1 MRIALTALT
10 PQGPRDVIVRGN
22 DDATVSD
29 ISAAL
34 RASLWQAERLA
45 EVISLPGAGR
55 HGRHSREPSPGQGG
69 PLWVNARPLDPGAPA
84 IRALHDGALVAA
96 DPRASAA
103 TALDEPSGMVEVRT
117 VGGPSAGSVH
127 RLGFGTL
134 SLGGTPDCHI
144 RLTGT
149 GSTGAA
155 AQVTV
160 GPGGGSATVTVR
172 PLAGPAQLLLGGEP
186 ITGQRTWPFG
196 AVLEIGTNVLTVSV
210 PEQPDAHLSP
220 ADDGGLAYNRPPRLL
235 PSGRPRRIEV
245 PAEPK
250 RADKARLQLLSAV
263 IPLVLGLVMVKLLH
277 SWAFAAFMLLS
288 PIMIV
293 GQWVSDRRH
302 GRTSY
307 TKAMRAY
314 RTRLAQLQQAIDDER
329 AADEADRREAAPD
342 PANVLLTATGPR
354 RRLWERRADDPDF
367 LDLRIG
373 LADLPAHIE
382 LAAEKGSAVDI
393 ELPPPP
399 DARAV
404 PVVLPMPDLGV
415 LGLAG
420 PRSASRGL
428 ARWLVAQA
436 AALHS
441 PRDLSIVL
449 LTADP
454 AAAAD
459 WDWVRW
465 LPHCAPRLGE
475 DCVALVG
482 TDTGSAARRVAELA
496 SLVAERAAMGSGAR
510 GGALPAVDAGGDT
523 GHAVLVVLDG
533 ARALR
538 RIPGM
543 PQILG
548 QGRAVGVH
556 AICIDDSQR
565 QLPEECAAAV
575 SWDVAQ
581 PGRVAMQGGGLDTL
595 GTVLAD
601 QVSPA
606 WADRMARALAPV
618 RDVSRGDADATIPAA
633 VRLLDVLRLP
643 DPSPDAIASRWEQ
656 GGRTTTAV
664 IGVGADRPFAI
675 DLRADGPHA
684 LVAGTT
690 GAGKSELLQT
700 LIASLA
706 VANRPD
712 AMTFVLIDY
721 KGGSAFAD
729 CGRLPHTVGVVSDL
743 DGHLTE
749 RALAS
754 LSAELKRRE
763 EILLDAG
770 TKDIED
776 YWDARRSDR
785 GLEPLPRLVLIID
798 EFASLVA
805 ELPEFVTGLVGIA
818 QRGRSLGVHL
828 ILATQRP
835 AGVVSADIRANT
847 NLRIALRVTDPDEST
862 DVIDDPSAAWIAKS
876 TPGRC
881 YVRSGAGS
889 PVPVQS
895 ARIGGR
901 RAGTGPGRSSTQVI
915 PVPWQGLGRPLPT
928 ADAAGAGTGSAAG
941 RGGPAATADGPDMA
955 TDLSVL
961 VDAVRGA
968 AAALGLPAQRSPW
981 LAPLPEVIT
990 QDALPPGAAAGR
1002 DIPPLAYGLTDLP
1015 ARQAREPLTL
1025 DLAHGG
1031 HVVVAGAARSGRSTV
1046 LRTIAGAAA
1055 QESPADLH
1063 IYGIDCGTG
1072 ALAPLAGLPHCGAVV
1087 TRDQQDR
1094 MERLLATLRAEIQR
1108 RQQLLAS
1115 AGYAGLAEQRAASAA
1130 EAKLPWMLLL
1140 FDWWEGYL
1148 AAFEQY
1154 DYGRLIESL
1163 LQILREGP
1171 AAGLRCVLTTDRA
1184 ALIGQVSTVFDQ
1196 RLVLRLTDA
1205 GDAAYAGLAPRTMP
1219 AHQPPGR
1226 VVFMAGGHALEAQ
1239 VALLNA
1245 DPSGQSQVAAI
1256 RRLADRAR
1264 DKHGPPPRAQR
1275 PLRVDPL
1282 PIRITVTETL
1292 RLDPGFTPPSPLW
1305 ALVGAGG
1312 DELSAQGIDLR
1323 DEGPGAVVAGPPRS
1337 GRSTALLSMTTSLL
1351 AAGTAVVVITP
1362 RRSPLRALEGEAGV
1376 LAVLG
1381 ASSAEQDL
1389 LTAVDGQERY
1399 VVVVDDAELMADS
1412 MLAEPLGRVLVTGRD
1427 ADHGL
1432 ILAGTTADLG
1442 RAYAGFVPAA
1452 LKSRCGVLVAVES
1465 PGDGDLFGVR
1475 LPRGAGPGPLGRGLL
1490 IRPGTAAPVQIAVS
1504 E

>member
-10 PQGPRDVIVRGN
+10 PQGPQDVIVQG
-22 DDATVSD
+22 DDHATVGD

-34 RASLWQAERLA
+34 RAGFWPAERLA
-45 EVISLPGAGR
+45 EVIRLPSGGR
-55 HGRHSREPSPGQGG
+55 AGRHSRQPAPGSGG
-69 PLWVNARPLDPGAPA
+69 TLWVNARPLDPGAPA
-84 IRALHDGALVAA
+84 IRVLRDGALVAA
-96 DPRASAA
+96 DPRTSAA

-127 RLGFGTL
+127 RLGFGTVT
-134 SLGGTPDCHI
+134 LGGSPDCHI

-149 GSTGAA
+149 GFSGAA
-155 AQVTV
+155 AKIVV
-160 GPGGGSATVTVR
+160 GPGGGSAAVTVQ
-172 PLAGPAQLLLGGEP
+172 PLAGGPAGGPAQLLLDGEAV
-186 ITGQRTWPFG
+186 TAARTWPFG
-196 AVLEIGTNVLTVSV
+196 AILTVGTNMLAVSV

-220 ADDGGLAYNRPPRLL
+220 ADDGGLAYNRPPRLM

-250 RADKARLQLLSAV
+250 RGDKVRLQLLSAV
-263 IPLVLGLVMVKLLH
+263 IPLVLGLVMVKVLH

-288 PIMIV
+288 PVMIV
-293 GQWVSDRRH
+293 GQWVSDRRA
-302 GRTSY
+302 GRTSH
-307 TKAMRAY
+307 TKAMRTY
-314 RTRLAQLQQAIDDER
+314 RERMTQLRYAIDAER
-329 AADEADRREAAPD
+329 AADEADRRDAAPD
-342 PANVLLTATGPR
+342 PAQVLLTATGPR

-382 LAAEKGSAVDI
+382 LIPEKGIAVDA
-393 ELPPPP
+393 ELPATP
-399 DARAV
+399 DSRAV

-415 LGLAG
+415 VGLCGA
-420 PRSASRGL
+420 RAASRGL

-496 SLVAERAAMGSGAR
+496 SLVAQRAAMGGAR
-510 GGALPAVDAGGDT
+510 GGAVQDLDAGSDA

-548 QGRAVGVH
+548 NGRAVGVH

-565 QLPEECAAAV
+565 QLPEECAAAI
-575 SWDVAQ
+575 SWDAAQ
-581 PGRVAMQGGGLDTL
+581 PSQVIMQGGGLDTL

-618 RDVSRGDADATIPAA
+618 RDVSRDDGDAAIPAA
-633 VRLLDVLRLP
+633 ARLLDVLRLP
-643 DPSPDAIASRWEQ
+643 DPSPDAIAHCWER
-656 GGRTTTAV
+656 GGRTTTV
-664 IGVGADRPFAI
+664 PIGIGADGPFVV

-763 EILLDAG
+763 EILLHAG

-785 GLEPLPRLVLIID
+785 HLEPLPRLVLIID

-805 ELPEFVTGLVGIA
+805 ELPDFVAGLVGIA

-847 NLRIALRVTDPDEST
+847 NLRIALRVTDAEESA

-881 YVRSGAGS
+881 YVRSGAAS

-901 RAGTGPGRSSTQVI
+901 RPGAGPAGGSTRVI
-915 PVPWQGLGRPLPT
+915 QVPWPGLGRPLPLA
-928 ADAAGAGTGSAAG
+928 ADAGIGGRAAPGS
-941 RGGPAATADGPDMA
+941 DGPDMA

-961 VDAVRGA
+961 VDAIRGA
-968 AAALGLPAQRSPW
+968 AASLGLPAQRSPW
-981 LAPLPEVIT
+981 LAPLPDAVT
-990 QDALPPGAAAGR
+990 QDALPPAVAGGAGH

-1072 ALAPLAGLPHCGAVV
+1072 ALLPLAGLPHCGAVV
-1087 TRDQQDR
+1087 SRDQQDR
-1094 MERLLATLRAEIQR
+1094 MERLLATLRGEIQR
-1108 RQQLLAS
+1108 RQQLFA
-1115 AGYAGLAEQRAASAA
+1115 AHGFAGLAEQRAAAPA

-1171 AAGLRCVLTTDRA
+1171 AVGLRCVATTDRA
-1184 ALIGQVSTVFDQ
+1184 ALIGQVSTVFDR
-1196 RLVLRLTDA
+1196 RLVLRLTDVS
-1205 GDAAYAGLAPRTMP
+1205 DAAYAGLVPRTMP
-1219 AHQPPGR
+1219 AHQSPGR
-1226 VVFMAGGHALEAQ
+1226 VVFLAGTQTLEAQ
-1239 VALLNA
+1239 VALLDS

-1256 RRLADRAR
+1256 RRLGERAR
-1264 DKHGPPPRAQR
+1264 EKYGQSPRGQR

-1282 PIRITVTETL
+1282 PVRITASEVL

-1337 GRSTALLSMTTSLL
+1337 GRSTALLTMTRSLL
-1351 AAGTAVVVITP
+1351 NAGTPVVVITP
-1362 RRSPLRALEGEAGV
+1362 RRSPLRVLDGDAGV

-1381 ASSAEQDL
+1381 ATSAEHEL
-1389 LTAVDGQERY
+1389 LAAVEGLERY

-1412 MLAEPLGRVLVTGRD
+1412 MLSEPLSRVLVSGRD

-1432 ILAGTTADLG
+1432 ILAGATADLG

-1490 IRPGTAAPVQIAVS
+1490 VRPGAAAPVQIAVC